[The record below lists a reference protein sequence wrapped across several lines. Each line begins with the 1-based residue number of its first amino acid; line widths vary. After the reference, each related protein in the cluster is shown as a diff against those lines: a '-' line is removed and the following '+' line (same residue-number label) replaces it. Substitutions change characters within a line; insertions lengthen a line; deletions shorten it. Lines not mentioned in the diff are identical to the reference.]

1 MNELIT
7 KLGQIARI
15 IDSKAWDEKD
25 PYFKLWSNRRR
36 KSQED
41 ARNAIKI
48 LCEPTPEMIK
58 AGYCGLS
65 KGVDTDL
72 VKPAGVSGCY
82 NAMLDQ
88 MLE

>member
-1 MNELIT
+1 MNK
-7 KLGQIARI
+7 KLEQVARI
-15 IDSKAWDEKD
+15 IDSRAWDEKG
-25 PYFKLWSNRRR
+25 PYFKLWSNRRK
-36 KSQED
+36 KSLED

-48 LCEPTPEMIK
+48 LRKPTPEMIK
-58 AGYCGLS
+58 AGYRGLS